1 MNERDRFLELVADIR
16 PDLHRYCARMTG
28 SVVDGEDV
36 VQDTLARAFY
46 ILPELEEMPP
56 LRPWLFRIAHRR
68 AIDFLRR
75 YERRMSEPLETIT
88 DTAVDDAP
96 EPAEALARE
105 DAVKAALS
113 RFAAL
118 APLQRSCVILK
129 DVLGH
134 SLDDIAKLLET
145 NVPAVKAALHRGRS
159 RLRELEAEARMQADG
174 PRPQA
179 NAALL
184 PAGTQAPP
192 GAYTHADKI
201 RTRTDATGASREP
214 SAVVAQYAKLFNA
227 RDWDGIRAMLAEDV
241 RLDLVS
247 RIQRTGP
254 RQVGNYFSNYDKL
267 SDWHL
272 VPAWLED
279 REVIAVFRNTGDPHP
294 SYFIEL
300 TTAGDQV
307 TLIRDFRYVPYIARE
322 ATFDFMPE
330 RQSHHRHTPR

>member
-88 DTAVDDAP
+88 ETAVDDAP
-96 EPAEALARE
+96 EPAEAIARE

-129 DVLGH
+129 DVLEH
-134 SLDDIAKLLET
+134 SLDDIAKLLDT
-145 NVPAVKAALHRGRS
+145 NVPAVKAALHRGRT
-159 RLRELEAEARMQADG
+159 RLHELEAVAREGTASAPVGGAVRTSNEAHMI
-174 PRPQA
+174 
-179 NAALL
+179 
-184 PAGTQAPP
+184 AGKTQMSASS
-192 GAYTHADKI
+192 H
-201 RTRTDATGASREP
+201 TRTAGADTQTREP
-214 SAVVAQYAKLFNA
+214 SAVVARYAKLFNA
-227 RDWDGIRAMLAEDV
+227 RDWDGIRATLAEDV

-247 RIQRTGP
+247 RVQRTGS
-254 RQVGNYFSNYDKL
+254 RQVGNYFSNYNKL
-267 SDWHL
+267 SDWHF
-272 VPAWLED
+272 VPAWLEG
-279 REVIAVFRNTGDPHP
+279 REVIAVFRNPGDPHP
-294 SYFIEL
+294 GYFIEL
-300 TTAGDQV
+300 TTTADQV
-307 TLIRDFRYVPYIARE
+307 TFIRDFRYVPYIARE
-322 ATFDFMPE
+322 ATFDF
-330 RQSHHRHTPR
+330 TPGHPSPRA